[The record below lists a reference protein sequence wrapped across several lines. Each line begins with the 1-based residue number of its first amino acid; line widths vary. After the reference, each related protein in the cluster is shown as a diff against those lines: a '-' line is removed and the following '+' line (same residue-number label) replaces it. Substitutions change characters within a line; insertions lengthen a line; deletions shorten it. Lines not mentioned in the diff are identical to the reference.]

1 MGSTKC
7 GPGPTLV
14 HVRTKG
20 GRHPEDAVAV
30 RQSDAPMLPLYLT
43 EPSRAVADYGLYL
56 AARPLLP
63 RLPRG
68 DGHSVLV
75 LPGLLAD
82 DVSTHALRTVLRKL
96 GYDVHGWGLG
106 RNIGPTATCV
116 NGIRALMERLTDSSG
131 KPVTVIGWSLG
142 GIFARDVA
150 RQSPDAVRQVITL
163 GSPFRLA
170 RHSQSRATRAFDR
183 YSHLHVEHRTL
194 PLQSESTPLPVP
206 STSIYSQ
213 FDGIV
218 HWQTCLDRPGARC
231 ENIAVMAS
239 HLGLGHHPAAI
250 WAVADRLA
258 QPEGTWK
265 PFKAPLFLR
274 PAFPK
279 PATPTTAQRAA
290 QAAEGTR
297 PGTAAPGRRPG
308 PRRCDAAVLR
318 TPATRIYKAPF
329 PALRARC
336 PARAGGVG
344 MRSRPSTAAA
354 GPSPRPRA
362 PVGGD
367 RRRR

>member
-1 MGSTKC
+1 
-7 GPGPTLV
+7 LV
-14 HVRTKG
+14 HARTNE
-20 GRHPEDAVAV
+20 GRHPEDEVAAH
-30 RQSDAPMLPLYLT
+30 QSDGPTLPLYLT
-43 EPSRAVADYGLYL
+43 EPGRAVADYGLYL

-106 RNIGPTATCV
+106 RNIGPTAACV
-116 NGIRALMERLTDSSG
+116 NGIRDLMERLTDTSG

-150 RQSPDAVRQVITL
+150 RRSPEAVRQVVTL

-170 RHSQSRATRAFDR
+170 RHTQSRATKVFDR
-183 YSHLHVEHRTL
+183 FSHLHVEHRTL
-194 PLQSESTPLPVP
+194 PLESENLPLQMPA
-206 STSIYSQ
+206 TSIYSH

-218 HWQTCLDRPGARC
+218 HWQTCLDTPGERC

-279 PATPTTAQRAA
+279 PAVPTAADPVAAETTAA
-290 QAAEGTR
+290 
-297 PGTAAPGRRPG
+297 
-308 PRRCDAAVLR
+308 
-318 TPATRIYKAPF
+318 
-329 PALRARC
+329 
-336 PARAGGVG
+336 
-344 MRSRPSTAAA
+344 
-354 GPSPRPRA
+354 
-362 PVGGD
+362 
-367 RRRR
+367 